1 MEKTDGLSNRIYLNN
16 ILRNILASGAGFL
29 FCWIMF
35 SAFNTETGEEIL
47 LAGFGI
53 FMIFAGLFFYTAV
66 LENILFFIMKRKGL
80 LPVVITNA
88 TLFFLMILIYA
99 SLEREFSM
107 EIVYLLIVFISAQIL
122 GFKYQNLRQI
132 KKGKNWTV

>member
-1 MEKTDGLSNRIYLNN
+1 MEKTDGLLNRIYLNN

-66 LENILFFIMKRKGL
+66 LENILFFMMKRKGL

-107 EIVYLLIVFISAQIL
+107 EIVCLLIVFISAQIL

>member
-107 EIVYLLIVFISAQIL
+107 EIVCLLIVFISAQIL

>member
-1 MEKTDGLSNRIYLNN
+1 MEKTNMLSNRIYLSN
-16 ILRNILASGAGFL
+16 ILRNLLASGAGFV

-35 SAFNTETGEEIL
+35 SAFYAETGDEIL

-66 LENILFFIMKRKGL
+66 LENLLYFIMKRKGF
-80 LPVVITNA
+80 LPVLIANS
-88 TLFFLMILIYA
+88 TLFVLMMLVYSA
-99 SLEREFSM
+99 LDRAFSLEIIF
-107 EIVYLLIVFISAQIL
+107 LLIVFISAQII

>member
-99 SLEREFSM
+99 SLEREFST
-107 EIVYLLIVFISAQIL
+107 EIVCLLIVFISAQIL

>member
-1 MEKTDGLSNRIYLNN
+1 
-16 ILRNILASGAGFL
+16 
-29 FCWIMF
+29 MF

-107 EIVYLLIVFISAQIL
+107 EIVCLLIVFISAQIL

>member
-1 MEKTDGLSNRIYLNN
+1 MEKTNTLSNKIYLNN
-16 ILRNILASGAGFL
+16 ILRNIMASGAGFV

-35 SAFNTETGEEIL
+35 SSFYAETREEIL

-66 LENILFFIMKRKGL
+66 LENVLFFLMKRKGF
-80 LPVVITNA
+80 LPVLITNS
-88 TLFFLMILIYA
+88 TLIVLMMLVYSVLDRA
-99 SLEREFSM
+99 FSLE
-107 EIVYLLIVFISAQIL
+107 IVCLLIVFISAQIV

>member
-1 MEKTDGLSNRIYLNN
+1 MFSNKIYLNN
-16 ILRNILASGAGFL
+16 ILRNILASGAGFF

-35 SAFNTETGEEIL
+35 CAFYAETSEEIL

-53 FMIFAGLFFYTAV
+53 FMIFAGLFFYTAA
-66 LENILFFIMKRKGL
+66 LENILFFIMKKKGF
-80 LPVVITNA
+80 LPVLISNS
-88 TLFFLMILIYA
+88 TLFVLMMLIYSILDRA
-99 SLEREFSM
+99 FSLE
-107 EIVYLLIVFISAQIL
+107 IACLLIVFVSAQIV